1 VRDAG
6 AALAAALAPGDVVAL
21 RGPIGAG
28 KTWLAGG
35 LGRGLGVPASTRVTS
50 PTFTLLNIHQGGR
63 LPFYHLDL
71 YRLGGEAGLEAIRA
85 LGLLEYL
92 PSEDGVTAV
101 EWLDLCPDA
110 APPRWLEVAIDG
122 TGDTPRTLVVRAAGA
137 GAAAHYG
144 AALDAICAPARS
156 ARDR

>member
-6 AALAAALAPGDVVAL
+6 AALAAALGPGDVVAL

-35 LGRGLGVPASTRVTS
+35 LGRGLGLPAATRITS

-71 YRLGGEAGLEAIRA
+71 YRLGGDAGLEALRA

-92 PSEDGVTAV
+92 PSEDGVTAI

-110 APPRWLEVAIDG
+110 APACWMEVAVEG
-122 TGDTPRTLVVRAAGA
+122 TGDTPRTLVVRTAGP
-137 GAAAHYG
+137 GAAARYAG
-144 AALDAICAPARS
+144 ALEAISVRARS
-156 ARDR
+156 ARGR